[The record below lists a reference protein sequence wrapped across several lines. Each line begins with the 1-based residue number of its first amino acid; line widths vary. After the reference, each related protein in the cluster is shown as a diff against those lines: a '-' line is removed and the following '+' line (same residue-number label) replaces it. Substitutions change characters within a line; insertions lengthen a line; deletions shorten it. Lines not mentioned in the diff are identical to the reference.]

1 MAQTS
6 TAKRPVARAAA
17 PTRDS
22 VRAVLIKIAL
32 LAIIDAIS
40 IYAAF
45 VLVLQNNWLVAILV
59 LAVTALVNWI
69 YFSKRLIPAKYLTP
83 GLIFLAVFQVFVLLY
98 TCYVGFTNYGTG
110 HNGTKEQA
118 VSSLLASSL
127 QRVEDSPTY
136 PVTVVDR
143 LGELGLLITDPET
156 GEASVGTN
164 DEPLSAVPDAEF
176 DGDKAVA
183 APGWTSLSFQ
193 DVIART
199 DEITA
204 LAVPYSD
211 DPNDGA
217 LRTPDGSN
225 AYRYLSTL
233 EYDES
238 AGTMTNT
245 QTGVVYTDIGTG
257 AFVADSGEELRPGW
271 QITVGFDNFVR
282 AFTEESIRGPL
293 VYVTVWTFVFA
304 IASVFLTF
312 ALGLLLA
319 ITFQN
324 ARMRGVK
331 YYRVLLILP
340 YAFPAFLSI
349 LVWNGM
355 MNESFGFI
363 NQVLFGGADIP
374 WLTDPT
380 LAKFSAILVNVWL
393 GFPYMFLICTGALQA
408 IPEEL
413 TEAATMDGARGWSVF
428 KQIKLPLLLST
439 TAPVLIASFAFNFN
453 NFNLVYLLN
462 NGGPRDTTTSLPV
475 GHTDLLISMV
485 YKVAFTGQN
494 RDYGLASAFSILIF
508 IIVAVIAV
516 ISFSRTKALE
526 EIQR

>member
-1 MAQTS
+1 MALTTRQRRS
-6 TAKRPVARAAA
+6 AATLA
-17 PTRDS
+17 AHPGS
-22 VRAVLIKIAL
+22 LGSLILKIVL

-40 IYAAF
+40 VYTAF
-45 VLVLQNNWLVAILV
+45 VLVLQDNVFAAIVV
-59 LAVTALVNWI
+59 LAVTALINWV
-69 YFSKRLIPAKYLTP
+69 YLSRRFLPAKYLTP

-98 TCYVGFTNYGTG
+98 TCYIGFTNYGTG

-127 QRVEDSPTY
+127 ERVEDSPAY
-136 PVTVVDR
+136 PATVVDR
-143 LGELGLLITDPET
+143 FGELGLLVTDPDS
-156 GEASVGTN
+156 GDAFVGTN

-176 DGDKAVA
+176 EGGKAVA
-183 APGWTSLSFQ
+183 APGWTSLTFQ

-199 DEITA
+199 DEITE

-233 EYDES
+233 EFDAE
-238 AGTMTNT
+238 AGTMTNLE
-245 QTGVVYTDIGTG
+245 TGVVYSDRGTG
-257 AFVADSGEELRPGW
+257 AFAAEDGTELRPGW

-282 AFTEESIRGPL
+282 AFTESSIRGPL
-293 VYVTVWTFVFA
+293 VYVTIWTFVFA
-304 IASVFLTF
+304 IAAVVLNFG
-312 ALGLLLA
+312 LGLLLA
-319 ITFQN
+319 LTFQN

-331 YYRVLLILP
+331 YYRLLAILP

-349 LVWNGM
+349 LVWKGM
-355 MNESFGFI
+355 MNESFGFL

-380 LAKFSAILVNVWL
+380 LAKVSAIIVNLWL

-408 IPEEL
+408 IPDEL
-413 TEAATMDGARGWSVF
+413 TEAASMDGARGWNQF
-428 KQIKLPLLLST
+428 RLIKLPLVLST
-439 TAPVLIASFAFNFN
+439 TAPVLISTFAFNFN

-494 RDYGLASAFSILIF
+494 RDYGLASAFSIIIF
-508 IIVAVIAV
+508 LIVAAIAV
-516 ISFSRTKALE
+516 VSFTRTKALE

>member
-1 MAQTS
+1 MAQS
-6 TAKRPVARAAA
+6 TRQRRQASLAL
-17 PTRDS
+17 PTGSLRS
-22 VRAVLIKIAL
+22 TLVKIVL

-40 IYAAF
+40 VYAAF
-45 VLVLQNNWLVAILV
+45 VLMLQSNWVAAIAV
-59 LAVTALVNWI
+59 IVVTALVNWV
-69 YFSKRLIPAKYLTP
+69 YFSRRFLPAKYLTP

-127 QRVEDSPTY
+127 ERVDDSPTY

-143 LGELGLLITDPET
+143 LGELGLLVTDPES
-156 GEASVGTN
+156 GDAFVGTN
-164 DEPLSAVPDAEF
+164 DEPLSRVPDAEF
-176 DGDKAVA
+176 EGGRAVS
-183 APGWTSLSFQ
+183 APGWTSLTFQ
-193 DVIART
+193 QVIART
-199 DEITA
+199 AEITE

-217 LRTPDGSN
+217 LRTPEGSN

-233 EYDES
+233 EFDAE

-245 QTGVVYTDIGTG
+245 QTGVVYSDRGTG
-257 AFVADSGEELRPGW
+257 AFAAEDGTELRPGW
-271 QITVGFDNFVR
+271 QITVGFDNFAR
-282 AFTEESIRGPL
+282 AFTEPSIRGPL
-293 VYVTVWTFVFA
+293 FYVTVWTFIFA
-304 IASVFLTF
+304 IASVFLNF

-331 YYRVLLILP
+331 YYRLLLILP

-349 LVWNGM
+349 LVWKGM
-355 MNESFGFI
+355 MNESFGFL
-363 NQVLFGGADIP
+363 NQVLFAGAEIP

-380 LAKFSAILVNVWL
+380 LAKVSAILVNVWL

-408 IPEEL
+408 IPDEL
-413 TEAATMDGARGWSVF
+413 TEAATMDGARGWQVF
-428 KQIKLPLLLST
+428 RQIKLPLLLST
-439 TAPVLIASFAFNFN
+439 TAPVLIATFAFNFN

-494 RDYGLASAFSILIF
+494 RDYGLASAFSIIIF
-508 IIVAVIAV
+508 LIVAIIAV
-516 ISFSRTKALE
+516 VSFSRTKALE

>member
-1 MAQTS
+1 MALPTD
-6 TAKRPVARAAA
+6 RP
-17 PTRDS
+17 T
-22 VRAVLIKIAL
+22 VRSLLVKIVLLGIVDAV
-32 LAIIDAIS
+32 S

-45 VLVLQNNWLVAILV
+45 VLVLQDNWPVAIVV
-59 LAVTALVNWI
+59 LAVTALVNWV
-69 YFSKRLIPAKYLTP
+69 YFSRRIIPAKYLTP

-98 TCYVGFTNYGTG
+98 TGYVGFTNYGTG
-110 HNGTKEQA
+110 HNGNKQQA
-118 VSSLLASSL
+118 ISSLLASSL

-143 LGELGLLITDPET
+143 LGELGLLVTDPET
-156 GEASVGTN
+156 DEAYVGTG
-164 DEPLSAVPDAEF
+164 DEPLSRVDDAEF
-176 DGDKAVA
+176 EGGRAVS
-183 APGWTSLSFQ
+183 APGWTSLNFQ
-193 DVIART
+193 QVISRT
-199 DEITA
+199 AEITA

-233 EYDES
+233 EFDEQ
-238 AGTMTNT
+238 ADTMTNS
-245 QTGVVYTDIGTG
+245 QTGVVYTDRGTG
-257 AFVADSGEELRPGW
+257 AFVADDGAELRPGW
-271 QITVGFDNFVR
+271 QITVGFDNFAR

-293 VYVTVWTFVFA
+293 VYVTIWTFVFA
-304 IASVFLTF
+304 IASVFLCF

-331 YYRVLLILP
+331 YYRLLLILP

-363 NQVLFGGADIP
+363 NQVLFGGAPIP
-374 WLTDPT
+374 WLSDPN
-380 LAKFSAILVNVWL
+380 LAKVSAILVNVWL

-428 KQIKLPLLLST
+428 RQIKLPLLLST

-494 RDYGLASAFSILIF
+494 RDYGLASAFSIIIF
-508 IIVAVIAV
+508 LIVAIIAV
-516 ISFSRTKALE
+516 VSFSRTKALE